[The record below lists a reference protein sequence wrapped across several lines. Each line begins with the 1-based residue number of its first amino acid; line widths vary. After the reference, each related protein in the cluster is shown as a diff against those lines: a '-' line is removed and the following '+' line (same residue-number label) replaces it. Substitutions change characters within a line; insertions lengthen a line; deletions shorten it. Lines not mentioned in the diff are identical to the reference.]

1 MIHEVK
7 CYPQYFERLKSGAK
21 PFEVRKKDRPYQIG
35 DLLAVN
41 EFAPFDYKY
50 SNAEMCERFSRA
62 ISGMGRY
69 SGDCLL
75 FRITYILDDP
85 QFCKDDTVILGLA
98 RCEI

>member
-7 CYPQYFERLKSGAK
+7 CYPQYFERLKSGTK

-41 EFAPFDYKY
+41 EFAPFDYKF
-50 SNAEMCERFSRA
+50 SSDDMFEEFSRV
-62 ISGMGRY
+62 ISGTGRY
-69 SGDCLL
+69 SGAHLL
-75 FRITYILDDP
+75 FRITYVLDDP
-85 QFCKDDTVILGLA
+85 QYCKDDTVILGLA